1 MENILLLT
9 MKLAF
14 LSLTLSLA
22 MSAAPTT
29 SGNVT
34 ILTSPQNLT
43 SGSLT
48 SNTNTFLIQERLNYV
63 LPSSVTLDTLTN
75 GITYT
80 TFWPGTSSTLPA
92 GTLVDVW
99 LFHVQ
104 RSGLSLGNLTS
115 SIDFGSQIL
124 GYAGRSVCVGGGTC
138 PADTDVHGGPG
149 NTYAASALRG
159 LELLVS
165 NDTIT
170 QNSNTSVT
178 ILARTNSLLLDEVRI
193 FVVST
198 PEPGTMA
205 GTGIALTALALFRWR
220 RTRAGM

>member
-1 MENILLLT
+1 
-9 MKLAF
+9 MKITYF
-14 LSLTLSLA
+14 FLTLSLA

-34 ILTSPQNLT
+34 ILTGPQNLT

-48 SNTNTFLIQERLNYV
+48 SNTNTFLIQERVNYA
-63 LPSSVTLDTLTN
+63 LPSAVTLDTLTN
-75 GITYT
+75 GITYS
-80 TFWPGTSSTLPA
+80 TFWPGSSSTLPA

-104 RSGLSLGNLTS
+104 RSGISLGNLTS
-115 SIDFGSQIL
+115 TIDFGSAIL
-124 GYAGRSVCVGGGTC
+124 GYAGRSVCGLGGAC

-149 NTYAASALRG
+149 NTYAASLLRG
-159 LELLVS
+159 IELLVS

-170 QNSNTSVT
+170 QNSNSSVT
-178 ILARTNSLLLDEVRI
+178 ILARTSSLTLDEVRI

-205 GTGIALTALALFRWR
+205 GTGIALAALALLR
-220 RTRAGM
+220 RRSIRR

>member
-1 MENILLLT
+1 
-9 MKLAF
+9 MKITYF
-14 LSLTLSLA
+14 FLTLSLA

-34 ILTSPQNLT
+34 ILTGPQNLT

-48 SNTNTFLIQERLNYV
+48 SNTNTFLIQERVNYA
-63 LPSSVTLDTLTN
+63 LPSAVTLDTLTN
-75 GITYT
+75 GITYS
-80 TFWPGTSSTLPA
+80 TFWPGSSSTLPA

-104 RSGLSLGNLTS
+104 RSGFSLGNLTS
-115 SIDFGSQIL
+115 TIDFGSAIL
-124 GYAGRSVCVGGGTC
+124 GYAGRSACGLGGTC
-138 PADTDVHGGPG
+138 PADTDVHGAPG
-149 NTYAASALRG
+149 NTYAASLLRG
-159 LELLVS
+159 IELLVS

-178 ILARTNSLLLDEVRI
+178 ILARTSSLTLDEVRI

-205 GTGIALTALALFRWR
+205 GTGLALAAMALLR
-220 RTRAGM
+220 RRSARM

>member
-1 MENILLLT
+1 
-9 MKLAF
+9 MKTTF
-14 LSLTLSLA
+14 LFLTLTLA

-34 ILTSPQNLT
+34 ILTGPQNLT

-48 SNTNTFLIQERLNYV
+48 SDTNTFLIQERLNYA
-63 LPSSVTLDTLTN
+63 LPSAVTLDTLTN
-75 GITYT
+75 GITYS
-80 TFWPGTSSTLPA
+80 TFWPVTSSTLPA

-104 RSGLSLGNLTS
+104 RSSSLGNLTS
-115 SIDFGSQIL
+115 TIDFGSPIL
-124 GYAGRSVCVGGGTC
+124 GYAGRSVCGLGGTC
-138 PADTDVHGGPG
+138 PAATDVHGGPG
-149 NTYAASALRG
+149 NTYAASLLRG
-159 LELLVS
+159 IELLIS

-178 ILARTNSLLLDEVRI
+178 ILARTSPLTLDEVRI
-193 FVVST
+193 FVLST

-205 GTGIALTALALFRWR
+205 GTGAALAALALLR
-220 RTRAGM
+220 RRSARV